1 MLSTESSKTHIKKVQ
16 PKKGLLKEPGVCKP
30 S

>member
-1 MLSTESSKTHIKKVQ
+1 MSITNTAKQHIKKVQ